1 MRDMPLKLITVRDEI
16 SWEDPGPKEAR
27 REVWQREIHQNHIA
41 VFYNTEARRNY
52 QNTGHADRIVSDV
65 GGNKIRLS
73 ERDSS
78 THWLWKDCD
87 LFDMW
92 EYLVEDEET
101 DTQEAIEAEIRRQL
115 EKAKEDFDTLIEA
128 ADKALADFDKAQ
140 EQDAKETAAIH
151 LCQAFEDVMGL
162 FDDSDTA
169 QYFSVKGDQAEYQ
182 RALKR
187 AKDAIRTFQAS

>member
-1 MRDMPLKLITVRDEI
+1 
-16 SWEDPGPKEAR
+16 
-27 REVWQREIHQNHIA
+27 
-41 VFYNTEARRNY
+41 
-52 QNTGHADRIVSDV
+52 
-65 GGNKIRLS
+65 
-73 ERDSS
+73 
-78 THWLWKDCD
+78 
-87 LFDMW
+87 MW

>member
-1 MRDMPLKLITVRDEI
+1 MPLKLITVRDEI

-101 DTQEAIEAEIRRQL
+101 DTQEVVEAEIRRQL
-115 EKAKEDFDTLIEA
+115 EKAKEDFDTLLEA

-140 EQDAKETAAIH
+140 EQDAKETAAAH
-151 LCQAFEDVMGL
+151 LHEELVDMLETVLTRLDMEPKEAVFPCSAMREDIRRVL
-162 FDDSDTA
+162 AKAKATA
-169 QYFSVKGDQAEYQ
+169 
-182 RALKR
+182 
-187 AKDAIRTFQAS
+187 